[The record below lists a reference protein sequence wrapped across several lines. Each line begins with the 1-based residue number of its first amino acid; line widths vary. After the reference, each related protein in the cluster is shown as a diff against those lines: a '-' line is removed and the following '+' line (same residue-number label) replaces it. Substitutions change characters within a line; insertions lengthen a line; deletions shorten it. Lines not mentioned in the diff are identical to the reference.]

1 MEVIM
6 LVSFAGFNLI
16 RFNGSRINGLSQE
29 ALRQDGQKYRQKR
42 CEQTSVI

>member
-1 MEVIM
+1 MIHDLMGVIT

-29 ALRQDGQKYRQKR
+29 ALRQDE
-42 CEQTSVI
+42 CAV